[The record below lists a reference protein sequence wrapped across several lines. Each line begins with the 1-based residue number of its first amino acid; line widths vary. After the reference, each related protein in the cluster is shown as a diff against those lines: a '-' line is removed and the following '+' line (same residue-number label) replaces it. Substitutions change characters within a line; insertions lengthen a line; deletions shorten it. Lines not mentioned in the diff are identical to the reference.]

1 MNRIIG
7 KGWALGLILGILV
20 VPCLVQAAAQQA
32 GPTQQTGAA
41 QQAAKPAGD
50 KVNLNSAGLDDL
62 QKLPGVGPK
71 IAQRI
76 LDYRK
81 TNGNFKKVEDLM
93 KVRGIGEKV
102 FLKMKDQL
110 AI

>member
-1 MNRIIG
+1 MNRIIA
-7 KGWALGLILGILV
+7 KGWAIGLILGILV
-20 VPCLVQAAAQQA
+20 VPFLARAAEQQSAAQ
-32 GPTQQTGAA
+32 PP
-41 QQAAKPAGD
+41 AKAAGD
-50 KVNLNSAGLDDL
+50 KVNINSAGLDDL
-62 QKLPGVGPK
+62 QKLPSIGPK

-81 TNGNFKKVEDLM
+81 QNGNFKKVEDLM

-110 AI
+110 TI

>member
-1 MNRIIG
+1 MNRSIA
-7 KGWALGLILGILV
+7 KGWAIGLILAVLV
-20 VPCLVQAAAQQA
+20 IPCLAQ
-32 GPTQQTGAA
+32 AA
-41 QQAAKPAGD
+41 QQAAAPPAAKSSGD
-50 KVNLNSAGLDDL
+50 KVNINAAGLDEF
-62 QKLPGVGPK
+62 QKLPGIGPK

-81 TNGNFKKVEDLM
+81 QNGNFKKVEDLM

-102 FLKMKDQL
+102 FLKFKDQL

>member
-1 MNRIIG
+1 MNRIIA
-7 KGWALGLILGILV
+7 KGWAIGLILGILV
-20 VPCLVQAAAQQA
+20 VPFLARAAEEQA
-32 GPTQQTGAA
+32 AA
-41 QQAAKPAGD
+41 QQAAKPAVD
-50 KVNLNSAGLDDL
+50 KVNVNSASLDEL

-81 TNGNFKKVEDLM
+81 LNGNFKKVEDLM

-102 FLKMKDQL
+102 FLKMKDL
-110 AI
+110 LMI

>member
-1 MNRIIG
+1 MNRIIA

-20 VPCLVQAAAQQA
+20 VPLLAQAAQQQA
-32 GPTQQTGAA
+32 SAPP
-41 QQAAKPAGD
+41 AAKSAGD
-50 KVNLNSAGLDDL
+50 KVNINSAGLDEL

-81 TNGNFKKVEDLM
+81 LNGNFKKVEDLM

-102 FLKMKDQL
+102 FLKMKDL
-110 AI
+110 LMI